1 MTDDASPENLRK
13 FLESDDPAMV
23 RMGLSM
29 AKGAGVEIT
38 VKDLERFLKSKD
50 VETVKTGV
58 MLADEV
64 GIGDEAMEMLCEV
77 LGDEDLDNISY
88 ADECQPVAEVLG
100 NIGDVRAVE
109 PLIDAL
115 GDESMMEDRGGGED
129 ARGAIA
135 KALGKI
141 GDQRAVEPLI
151 DALFY
156 GKGWYFPDY
165 GRAEAA
171 WALGEIG
178 NARAVGPLIKLWS
191 ITNEEEAGAG
201 AIIDYDEI
209 HRARAI
215 DYNIHEALEK
225 IGNPAVAL
233 LIQTLRHED
242 VEFLFEEYND
252 WDLDEAITNG
262 YYNPSDVRSFAAYTL
277 GEIGGTR
284 AVKPLIKALGDD
296 NSKVRDAANDALKK
310 LGHEVE

>member
-141 GDQRAVEPLI
+141 GDTRAVEPLI
-151 DALFY
+151 LNLGGEDVFDSTDNSY
-156 GKGWYFPDY
+156 DY
-165 GRAEAA
+165 HFRIYAAEA
-171 WALGEIG
+171 LGVIG
-178 NARAVGPLIKLWS
+178 DIQ
-191 ITNEEEAGAG
+191 
-201 AIIDYDEI
+201 AIE
-209 HRARAI
+209 
-215 DYNIHEALEK
+215 
-225 IGNPAVAL
+225 
-233 LIQTLRHED
+233 
-242 VEFLFEEYND
+242 
-252 WDLDEAITNG
+252 
-262 YYNPSDVRSFAAYTL
+262 
-277 GEIGGTR
+277 
-284 AVKPLIKALGDD
+284 PLIKALEDEHSD
-296 NSKVRDAANDALKK
+296 VRDAAKEALKK

>member
-23 RMGLSM
+23 RMGISL
-29 AKGAGVEIT
+29 AKGADVEVT
-38 VKDLERFLKSKD
+38 VKDFERFLKSKD

-156 GKGWYFPDY
+156 GKGLYFPDY

-178 NARAVGPLIKLWS
+178 NARAVGPLIKLCS
-191 ITNEEEAGAG
+191 ITDEEEDPDG
-201 AIIDYDEI
+201 YDEDRRANAI
-209 HRARAI
+209 HQ
-215 DYNIHEALEK
+215 NIAEALEK
-225 IGNPAVAL
+225 IGKPAVAL